1 MVSEPRIYNDSNM
14 LKLIIN
20 TKIMKK
26 IKYVLSISLI
36 LVLFQNCTEDNN
48 DLSYV
53 VDAPAPS
60 NLSLIFDVTADNT
73 GLVTITPNGE
83 GSQSYDISYGDDS
96 NEAVTLSPGESTEHI
111 YNEGVYNVLLTATS
125 LNGLTT
131 EYSESLTVSYQAPQN
146 LQVSIEN
153 DGAVSR
159 VVRVTATADFG
170 ISYEVDFGE
179 DGESS
184 VVSANIGDEI
194 VYEYEDAGFYDI
206 SVTAF
211 SAAIATTQYVEENFE
226 VTELQAPSIPAPF
239 PQQPSFNVISIYS
252 DAYTP
257 TTVSELPTEWSG
269 SGFNEIQVEGDN
281 IIQYFD
287 LDFTGIVTDY
297 GNPTDLTGMD
307 FVHFDYWSND
317 VEDFGIKIV
326 NTNLGEEDIET
337 VGTTTQGEW
346 VSVDIPLD
354 DFNMD
359 RSAVSQIL
367 FDNIPSGT
375 ITVFIDN
382 LYFYD
387 DVPLAPVEA
396 APVPTSN
403 AANVISIYSDSYT
416 QTTVTELPTVWSG
429 SGFEEIQ
436 IEGNNTIKYFDLDF
450 TGIVT
455 DYGNPADLSEMTHVH
470 FDYWT
475 PDGQGL
481 GIKLVNTN
489 IGQQDQENVGTVSRG
504 QWISVDI
511 PLNDFAINRS
521 AVSQILFDNIPPG
534 TITVFI
540 DNLYFYN

>member
-1 MVSEPRIYNDSNM
+1 M

-53 VDAPAPS
+53 ADAPAPS

-125 LNGLTT
+125 VNGLTT
-131 EYSESLTVSYQAPQN
+131 EYSESLSVSYQAPQN

-317 VEDFGIKIV
+317 VEDLGIKIV

-403 AANVISIYSDSYT
+403 AANVISIYSDSYM

-489 IGQQDQENVGTVSRG
+489 IGQQDQESVGIVSRG

>member
-1 MVSEPRIYNDSNM
+1 M

-53 VDAPAPS
+53 ADAPAPS

-125 LNGLTT
+125 VNGLTT
-131 EYSESLTVSYQAPQN
+131 EYSESLSVSYQAPQN

-159 VVRVTATADFG
+159 VVRVTAIADFG

-184 VVSANIGDEI
+184 VLSANIGDEI

-226 VTELQAPSIPAPF
+226 VTELQAPSIPAPS

-297 GNPTDLTGMD
+297 GNPTDLTSMD

-367 FDNIPSGT
+367 FDNIPAGT

-489 IGQQDQENVGTVSRG
+489 IGQQDQESVGVVSRG